1 MIHQWNWTQLLFC
14 AFGVHCAAG
23 TAVAQVPASTD
34 STEAFKNAAEVK
46 VAAYVEVYY
55 AYDFGQPTSGDRP
68 FLYNF
73 NRHNEVALNLGLARV
88 DYTNNRV
95 RGAFALMAGTYP
107 QANLA
112 QEPTLMRN
120 VFEAHVG
127 VRLSRKKAIWLDA
140 GILPSH
146 IGMESAVG
154 IDNWTLTRSLNAE
167 NSPYYLSGV
176 QVSWDP
182 SKKLRIAA
190 LYVNGWQRIR
200 RVQNNTPCFG
210 TQVLWTPNQRMKLN
224 WSTFLGSDTPDSLG
238 LYRIFNNAWWSWEGE
253 KWGAKV
259 AADVGIQEIARSTK
273 WNLWADGVIVL
284 RRRLGKQLFATA
296 RGEYYYDPHQ
306 VIVYVAPPII
316 GSPRG
321 LAAMGYSLGLDYQI
335 TANATVRLE
344 GRMLRS
350 THDVFEFQDRAA
362 QDNSSVTVSIAA
374 KF

>member
-1 MIHQWNWTQLLFC
+1 MEHQFHWVQLLLC
-14 AFGVHCAAG
+14 VGWNLVGVGNAL
-23 TAVAQVPASTD
+23 AQDPAPID
-34 STEAFKNAAEVK
+34 STKALKNAAEVN
-46 VAAYVEVYY
+46 VSAYVEVYC
-55 AYDFGQPTSGDRP
+55 AYDFGKPTSGDRP

-107 QANLA
+107 QANLVH
-112 QEPTLMRN
+112 EPTLLRN

-127 VRLSRKKAIWLDA
+127 IRLSRNKAIWLDA

-146 IGMESAVG
+146 IGMESALG
-154 IDNWTLTRSLNAE
+154 MDNWTLTRSLNAE

-182 SKKLRIAA
+182 SEKLKIAA
-190 LYVNGWQRIR
+190 LYVNGWQRMR

-210 TQVLWTPNQRMKLN
+210 TQVHWTPNKRMKLN

-238 LYRIFNNAWWSWEGE
+238 LYRIFNSAWWSWEGE

-259 AADVGIQEIARSTK
+259 AADIGIQEMATSTK
-273 WNLWADGVIVL
+273 WNLWADGVIVIH
-284 RRRLGKQLFATA
+284 RRLGKQLFATA

-306 VIVYVAPPII
+306 VIVYIAPPII

-321 LAAMGYSLGLDYQI
+321 LTATGYSLGLDYHI
-335 TANATVRLE
+335 TSNSTVRLE
-344 GRMLRS
+344 GRLLRS
-350 THDVFEFQDRAA
+350 TFYVFEFQDRAT
-362 QDNSSVTVSIAA
+362 QDNTSVTVSIAA